1 MILRVI
7 LGICLVGAT
16 SWASSPVA
24 DLVEQ
29 VAPGVVNL
37 QATSIQETISIDS
50 DDFFFFLCFFNFFG
64 LPTIRRPQKAVSRG
78 SGLMIDKEGYLV
90 TNYHVIEGA
99 EEVIAILENKTQLKT
114 KVIGYDRKY
123 DIALLKVEESKAY
136 AALKLG
142 DSDKVRIGEDVIAI
156 GNPFGLQHTVTKG
169 IISSKH
175 RTIGAGPFD
184 DFLQTDASINPGN
197 SGGPIFNE
205 KGEVIGISTAIK
217 SSAQGI
223 GFAIPINVVKDIVVQ
238 LKKYGRVLRQW
249 LGIVGD
255 NVSSYMPSYVGGYRK
270 GVIIINMV
278 QGSPADRQGL
288 QIGDIILE
296 ANKQPISDVYDLQR
310 IIEKREN
317 KEKTSEI
324 LLKIVRNGKSA
335 MIKTIPLEI
344 IPKEEKLP
352 RGHQFI

>member
-1 MILRVI
+1 MNPQ
-7 LGICLVGAT
+7 
-16 SWASSPVA
+16 SSSPPASSRLQDIPRQ
-24 DLVEQ
+24 DLRN
-29 VAPGVVNL
+29 GRK
-37 QATSIQETISIDS
+37 
-50 DDFFFFLCFFNFFG
+50 G
-64 LPTIRRPQKAVSRG
+64 LSVSRVFTSPGRDPLEDITYEKRVSRIKNTDG
-78 SGLMIDKEGYLV
+78 SVVFEM
-90 TNYHVIEGA
+90 EGA
-99 EEVIAILENKTQLKT
+99 EIPASWSQVATDIVVSKYFRKAGVPQYDAQGAVLK
-114 KVIGYDRKY
+114 
-123 DIALLKVEESKAY
+123 
-136 AALKLG
+136 
-142 DSDKVRIGEDVIAI
+142 
-156 GNPFGLQHTVTKG
+156 
-169 IISSKH
+169 
-175 RTIGAGPFD
+175 
-184 DFLQTDASINPGN
+184 
-197 SGGPIFNE
+197 NE